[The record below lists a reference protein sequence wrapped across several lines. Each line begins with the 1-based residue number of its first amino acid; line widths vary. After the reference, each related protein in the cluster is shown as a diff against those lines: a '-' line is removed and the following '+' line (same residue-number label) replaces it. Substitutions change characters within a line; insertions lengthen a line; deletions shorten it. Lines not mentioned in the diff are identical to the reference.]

1 MVLDGVQRVR
11 IATVFQQLFNNQTR
25 LFALLFQVFRVCHGS
40 ILFKVR
46 QILLFSHTDGF
57 ASTFV
62 GKICETGLQ
71 MNNYTYKVNFNSIS
85 GVRHVRIKCPIYTKN
100 TF

>member
-11 IATVFQQLFNNQTR
+11 IATVFQQFFDNQAR

-40 ILFKVR
+40 FLFKVR

-71 MNNYTYKVNFNSIS
+71 MNN
-85 GVRHVRIKCPIYTKN
+85 
-100 TF
+100 